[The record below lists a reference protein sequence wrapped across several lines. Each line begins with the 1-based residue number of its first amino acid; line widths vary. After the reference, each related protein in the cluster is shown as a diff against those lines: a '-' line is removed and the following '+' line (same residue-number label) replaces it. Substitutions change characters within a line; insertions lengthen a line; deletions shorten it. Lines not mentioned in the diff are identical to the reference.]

1 MHCTKDSRFGA
12 GDCRPEICWYQ
23 SFSCPALRQTRASPL
38 IECLTHRSGC
48 AYTHTCLS
56 ASFSPVGFLV
66 LNAGIAKIRL
76 REHRTCIHMRCTSVM
91 QGSTVVTMLGKR
103 SSRFDL
109 FLCMCERSSG
119 MHASMHLR
127 KHAATRTAH
136 AHLGKSSLS

>member
-23 SFSCPALRQTRASPL
+23 SFSCPALRQTRESPL

-109 FLCMCERSSG
+109 FLCMCARSQAC
-119 MHASMHLR
+119 MRVCIYASMQRHVPYMPIWGSQ
-127 KHAATRTAH
+127 A
-136 AHLGKSSLS
+136 